1 MDRVVPTSRAEFLQ
15 LQPVLL
21 LLLVLRRRVIAVL
34 ALAALQSNDF
44 AHKLAFSFQPSAL
57 SSCFSPT
64 GNLKNLSFRAERGIS
79 HWLTAEC

>member
-34 ALAALQSNDF
+34 TIAALQRDNFAHRSTPLSVCQQLNSQPTDSNDQE
-44 AHKLAFSFQPSAL
+44 S
-57 SSCFSPT
+57 
-64 GNLKNLSFRAERGIS
+64 
-79 HWLTAEC
+79 